1 MQIVH
6 AGGAGH
12 SALAGFL
19 SEQSANVLICGGIG
33 EGAQEAL
40 KEAGVLLADGTTS
53 SSASGALT
61 DLKKNDVQCFKK
73 GNTDG
78 KFICY
83 YPYWIKHLPSADTAE
98 DVMEFGI
105 VRNNVYQVTVTG
117 IQGVGKDG
125 VTEDIIT
132 DTETD
137 DPTTVLLNVKLSIKP
152 WVVRANSAVL
162 GR

>member
-1 MQIVH
+1 MFPERKYRWQVH
-6 AGGAGH
+6 
-12 SALAGFL
+12 LLL
-19 SEQSANVLICGGIG
+19 SVLD
-33 EGAQEAL
+33 Q
-40 KEAGVLLADGTTS
+40 TS
-53 SSASGALT
+53 
-61 DLKKNDVQCFKK
+61 
-73 GNTDG
+73 
-78 KFICY
+78 
-83 YPYWIKHLPSADTAE
+83 PSDTAE

-105 VRNNVYQVTVTG
+105 VRNNVYQVTVTS

-152 WVVRANSAVL
+152 WVVRTNSAVL

>member
-1 MQIVH
+1 M
-6 AGGAGH
+6 
-12 SALAGFL
+12 
-19 SEQSANVLICGGIG
+19 
-33 EGAQEAL
+33 
-40 KEAGVLLADGTTS
+40 LADGTTS

-61 DLKKNDVQCFKK
+61 DLKKNDVQCFLK

-125 VTEDIIT
+125 VTENIIT

-152 WVVRANSAVL
+152 WVVRTNSAVL

>member
-1 MQIVH
+1 
-6 AGGAGH
+6 
-12 SALAGFL
+12 
-19 SEQSANVLICGGIG
+19 
-33 EGAQEAL
+33 
-40 KEAGVLLADGTTS
+40 
-53 SSASGALT
+53 
-61 DLKKNDVQCFKK
+61 
-73 GNTDG
+73 
-78 KFICY
+78 
-83 YPYWIKHLPSADTAE
+83 
-98 DVMEFGI
+98 MEFGI

-137 DPTTVLLNVKLSIKP
+137 DPPTVLLNVKLSIKP

>member
-1 MQIVH
+1 MAAKERQNFYIFLQK
-6 AGGAGH
+6 
-12 SALAGFL
+12 SAFGRFL
-19 SEQSANVLICGGIG
+19 SVKAFNGNFGLFVGYFCRC
-33 EGAQEAL
+33 
-40 KEAGVLLADGTTS
+40 
-53 SSASGALT
+53 GALT
-61 DLKKNDVQCFKK
+61 DLKKNDVQCFLK

-83 YPYWIKHLPSADTAE
+83 YPYWIKHLPSDTAE

-105 VRNNVYQVTVTG
+105 VRNNVYQVTVAS

-125 VTEDIIT
+125 VTENIIT

-152 WVVRANSAVL
+152 WIVRTNSAVL